1 MAVRTTTEYRK
12 LSRPE
17 THFRKDCLA
26 DIRAI
31 GYLATAIPDSRQLLG
46 DKGEP
51 DIRFAGRGRIGFLE
65 CKFPVNLNGDVEL
78 SLAQMRWREE
88 IMKPILAKK
97 AQPKI
102 GFNWAMGKSLF
113 YGIGTPENWREIM
126 EALS

>member
-1 MAVRTTTEYRK
+1 MAVRTTAEYTK

-51 DIRFAGRGRIGFLE
+51 DIRFTGRGRVGFLE

-88 IMKPILAKK
+88 LMKPVQAKSGQVK
-97 AQPKI
+97 M
-102 GFNWAMGKSLF
+102 GFNWMMSKFLF
-113 YGIGTPENWREIM
+113 YGIATPENWGEIM
-126 EALS
+126 EALA

>member
-1 MAVRTTTEYRK
+1 MAVRTTAEYTK

-51 DIRFAGRGRIGFLE
+51 DIRFTRPWARRLYRVQVPSE
-65 CKFPVNLNGDVEL
+65 
-78 SLAQMRWREE
+78 
-88 IMKPILAKK
+88 
-97 AQPKI
+97 PKRRCRAEPCPD
-102 GFNWAMGKSLF
+102 AM
-113 YGIGTPENWREIM
+113 
-126 EALS
+126 A